1 MIKIQSKCWPRATDL
16 TGGNAMYVNPY
27 FEENDLNTI
36 HTLIEEHRFGMLV
49 STKHGLRATHIPF
62 ILHRNEGSKGTLV
75 SHAARADPIWRG
87 FDGQTE
93 MLAIFPGPKTY
104 VRSRWYS
111 EAGISTYNFIA
122 VHVYGKPRMFEEED
136 QIIDHLDELLKVHE
150 CDYQDPWLLD
160 EIPSS
165 WVVPF
170 LRAIAPFSMEI
181 ERVEAKVKVSQNRS
195 AADREGVR
203 QGLRERGYDDDIAIA
218 NLMEVYPYTSE
229 EGRPLLEPVLDE
241 HGILKVQEDR

>member
-1 MIKIQSKCWPRATDL
+1 
-16 TGGNAMYVNPY
+16 MYVNPY
-27 FEENDLNTI
+27 FEESALNSI
-36 HTLIEEHRFGMLV
+36 HDLIEANRFGVLV
-49 STKHGLRATHIPF
+49 SAKDGLGGTHIPF
-62 ILHRNEGSKGTLV
+62 ILHRDEGSKGTLV
-75 SHAARADPIWRG
+75 SHTARADPIWRG

-93 MLAIFPGPKTY
+93 MLAIFPGPTSY

-122 VHVYGKPRMFEEED
+122 VHVYGRPRMFEEED
-136 QIIDHLDELLKVHE
+136 QIMDHLDELLKVHE
-150 CDYQDPWLLD
+150 CNYPDPWLLD
-160 EIPSS
+160 TTPSS
-165 WVVPF
+165 WVAPF

-181 ERVEAKVKVSQNRS
+181 ERVQAKVKVSQNRS

-203 QGLRERGYDDDIAIA
+203 QGLWERGYDDDIVIA
-218 NLMEVYPYTSE
+218 DLMEGYPYTSD